1 MIFTRILGHK
11 VDMPGS
17 GQWKLITDKR
27 EDCWVCDLE
36 VYGLVFWDYEKIA
49 EKAYMSTTRAHQE
62 NVMRNVIDEL
72 HKVTPKEEE
81 DRVAEENPRVP
92 IVMGDFT
99 NWKPKPFF
107 EITEYSE
114 ILFQ

>member
-1 MIFTRILGHK
+1 
-11 VDMPGS
+11 
-17 GQWKLITDKR
+17 
-27 EDCWVCDLE
+27 
-36 VYGLVFWDYEKIA
+36 
-49 EKAYMSTTRAHQE
+49 
-62 NVMRNVIDEL
+62 MRNVIDEL
-72 HKVTPKEEE
+72 HKVTSKEEE